1 MSTLLRNIRSDVRP
15 RDGDL
20 DTLARWGTVGE
31 EGEDEEKK
39 GGFWRTM
46 RLPFFV
52 TGLYLIFVSPYS
64 DLALSQIVGGENKAV
79 RAVLKVL
86 IFFLLVHLLNGA
98 IKRS

>member
-1 MSTLLRNIRSDVRP
+1 MSTLLKNIRSNVRP

-20 DTLARWGTVGE
+20 DRLSRWGQSVPDVET
-31 EGEDEEKK
+31 
-39 GGFWRTM
+39 GGFWKNM

-64 DLALSQIVGGENKAV
+64 DLALSQIVGGDNSAA

-86 IFFLLVHLLNGA
+86 IFFLLVHLLNNA
-98 IKRS
+98 IKKS